1 MVLTTGAWLDAVE
14 LGRKELL
21 TVEDWAEIRRLHRAE
36 GLSINE
42 IVRHTGVARNTVR
55 AALRSDAPPEYRRRG
70 PGSIVDPVEPEIR
83 RLLMGTPRMP
93 ATVIAE
99 RIGWTHSLTVLKDRV
114 RDLRPLFL
122 PPDPCGRTEYRP
134 GELAQWDLW
143 FPAVDVPVGQAQR
156 ARLPV
161 ITGVSG
167 YSRAGVAR
175 MIPSRQV
182 HDILGGHLACLLEL
196 GAVPRN
202 GVYDN
207 EAALVHRSGGK
218 ANLTEPFQRFRGTL
232 GMGVIVCDSGD
243 PEAKGLVERF
253 NGYLETSFLP
263 GRRFSSPQD
272 FNAQLAEWLPRANRR
287 MHATLRCRPID
298 RLAEDRAAMMAL
310 PPVLPDPALRMTTRL
325 GRDHWVRVGTCD
337 YSVHPKAIGR
347 QVEVRGDL
355 EEVTIS
361 CGGELVGRHLRS
373 WARHRVLT
381 DPDHDTARK
390 ALRAAR
396 AAVTADVE
404 DDAVEVRDLSVY
416 DHATGVA

>member
-21 TVEDWAEIRRLHRAE
+21 TVEDWAEVRRLHRAE

-42 IVRHTGVARNTVR
+42 IVRRTGLARNTVR
-55 AALRSDAPPEYRRRG
+55 AALRSDAPPGYRRKG

-83 RLLMGTPRMP
+83 RLLMATPRMP

-99 RIGWTHSLTVLKDRV
+99 RIGWTHSLTVLKQRV
-114 RDLRPLFL
+114 RELRPLFL

-143 FPAVDVPVGQAQR
+143 FPAVDVPVGQAQT

-161 ITGVSG
+161 IVGVSG
-167 YSRAGVAR
+167 YSRVGVAR

-182 HDILGGHLACLLEL
+182 HDILSGHLACLLEL

-232 GMGVIVCDSGD
+232 GMGVIVCDPGD

-272 FNAQLAEWLPRANRR
+272 FNAQLAEWLARANRR
-287 MHATLRCRPID
+287 THATLRCRPID
-298 RLAEDRAAMMAL
+298 RLGDDRGAMMAL
-310 PPVLPDPALRMTTRL
+310 PPVLPDPALRLTTRL
-325 GRDHWVRVGTCD
+325 GRDHWVRIGACD

-347 QVEVRGDL
+347 QVEVRVDL
-355 EEVTIS
+355 DEVTIT
-361 CGGELVGRHLRS
+361 CGGELVGRHHRS
-373 WARHRVLT
+373 WARHRVVT

-396 AAVTADVE
+396 AALTAGVE
-404 DDAVEVRDLSVY
+404 DDTVEVRDLSVY